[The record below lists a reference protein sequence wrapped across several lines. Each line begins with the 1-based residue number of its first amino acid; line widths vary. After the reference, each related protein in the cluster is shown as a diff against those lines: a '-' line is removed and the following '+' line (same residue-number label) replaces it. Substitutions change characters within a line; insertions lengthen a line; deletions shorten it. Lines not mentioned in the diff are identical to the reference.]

1 MGRTNSTYRNHL
13 DELINRFKPFRKALR
28 KENRKH
34 LDTLWE
40 HVHSFASA
48 GDYMNASNPVFP
60 ALISIMIGQQK
71 KISEL
76 EKRIEE
82 LE

>member
-1 MGRTNSTYRNHL
+1 MDN
-13 DELINRFKPFRKALR
+13 LIDRFKPFRNALR
-28 KENRKH
+28 KENRRH
-34 LDTLWE
+34 LDRLWE
-40 HVHSFASA
+40 HVHQYASA

-76 EKRIEE
+76 EERVEA